1 MNFREFI
8 NRIIYGGGI
17 FFDLTKWLIVTVI
30 VLVVLNTFFVSIFV
44 VDGLSMEPYLHDREL
59 VLWNPN
65 SFNEK
70 GPERGDIIVMNY
82 PGDPKHKKYVK
93 RIVGLPNE
101 RVDTY
106 DGHVYINKQLLPEDY
121 LYVDVETDPPGT
133 WQLGS
138 NQYFVLGDNRPDSS
152 DSRYFGA
159 VDRRFI
165 LGRALSV
172 IYPRIWIIRDIN

>member
-1 MNFREFI
+1 MNIKEFL
-8 NRIIYGGGI
+8 NKLIYGGGV
-17 FFDLTKWLIVTVI
+17 FFDLTKWLIVIVI
-30 VLVVLNTFFVSIFV
+30 VFILLNTFWISVFV

-65 SFNEK
+65 SYDKTEP
-70 GPERGDIIVMNY
+70 GRGDIIVMNY

-101 RVDTY
+101 RVDIY
-106 DGHVYINKQLLPEDY
+106 DGHVYIDKKILSEDY
-121 LYVDVETDPPGT
+121 LYVDTETDPPGT
-133 WQLGS
+133 WQLGAD
-138 NQYFVLGDNRPDSS
+138 QYFVLGDNRPGSS

-159 VDRRFI
+159 VERRFI

-172 IYPRIWIIRDIN
+172 VYPRIWIIRDM